1 VLNESDDSGF
11 PDPLNFEHW
20 EEEES
25 EIIEEKPID

>member
-1 VLNESDDSGF
+1 VLNEFDDSGF
-11 PDPLNFEHW
+11 PDPKNFEHW